1 MSKPANTQKRLLI
14 TAAVLVIGF
23 IGQQAGIDLSALTS
37 VIANSA
43 NSGAATSP
51 APDLRGDSTGAAN
64 LPLGDG
70 GSGRIEQ
77 AVARQESGFMVTV
90 DAEVKKTLPDD
101 NDGSRHQRFLI
112 ELSSGRTLLVAHN
125 IDLAR
130 RIPLGRG
137 DAVRVRG
144 QYEWNEKGG
153 VLHWTHH
160 DPAKRHEGGWI
171 EFEGQR
177 TE

>member
-1 MSKPANTQKRLLI
+1 MSKPARSKNRLLI

-37 VIANSA
+37 ALS
-43 NSGAATSP
+43 SSTAAP
-51 APDLRGDSTGAAN
+51 APDTRGGSTGA
-64 LPLGDG
+64 PSVPSSDG
-70 GSGRIEQ
+70 GAGRIAQ
-77 AVARQESGFMVTV
+77 AVAQRESGFMVTV
-90 DAEVKKTLPDD
+90 DARVKKTLPDD
-101 NDGSRHQRFLI
+101 NEGSRHQRFLI
-112 ELSSGRTLLVAHN
+112 DLSSGHTLLVAHN
-125 IDLAR
+125 IDLAE

-137 DAVRVRG
+137 DAVRVHG

-171 EFEGQR
+171 EFEGRR